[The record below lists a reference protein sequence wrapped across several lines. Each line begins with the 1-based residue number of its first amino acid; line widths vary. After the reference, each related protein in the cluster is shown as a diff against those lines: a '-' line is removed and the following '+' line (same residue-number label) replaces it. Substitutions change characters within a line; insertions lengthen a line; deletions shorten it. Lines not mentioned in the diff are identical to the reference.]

1 MWLKLDLATSWRLW
15 CEWPTEKPH
24 FWWGRMTQEDHRGPS
39 PALLWRHCPPAL
51 NSFASTINPGL
62 KEGIWCGWCFCH
74 SVYLHLTSMNNSIY
88 TLVTKIICSFMPW
101 ALDLWFR
108 STFKLFWGYLAIKEK
123 TIMIHVL
130 SLSEWGK
137 PRVAFFF
144 FFCHTLQVARW
155 GACLCSSPRCWKPH
169 RFRAV

>member
-1 MWLKLDLATSWRLW
+1 
-15 CEWPTEKPH
+15 
-24 FWWGRMTQEDHRGPS
+24 MTQEDHRGPS
-39 PALLWRHCPPAL
+39 PALLWRHGPPAL

-74 SVYLHLTSMNNSIY
+74 SVYRHLTSVNNSIY

-137 PRVAFFF
+137 PRVASF